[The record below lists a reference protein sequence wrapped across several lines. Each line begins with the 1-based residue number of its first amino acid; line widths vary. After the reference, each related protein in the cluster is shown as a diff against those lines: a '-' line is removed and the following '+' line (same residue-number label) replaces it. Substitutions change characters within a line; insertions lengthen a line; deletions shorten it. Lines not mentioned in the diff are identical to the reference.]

1 MGDTRSS
8 FLDTVVG
15 VGIGVIKGRGVPES
29 DVAAGSGAVL
39 PVHARA
45 MRSTMAERIRVVMK
59 RDGTRGY
66 LPWSWS
72 VGEL

>member
-15 VGIGVIKGRGVPES
+15 VGMGVVKGLGVPES
-29 DVAAGSGAVL
+29 DVAVGSGAVL

-45 MRSTMAERIRVVMK
+45 MASTMAERIRVVMK

-66 LPWSWS
+66 PPLS
-72 VGEL
+72 